1 MAPAQFWDVSSD
13 GEIQSKQHQKRG
25 DNHLEE
31 KNISPDKNGKSDAN
45 AKKCGYQKPAK
56 VGCVQ

>member
-1 MAPAQFWDVSSD
+1 MGLSPD
-13 GEIQSKQHQKRG
+13 GEIHFKQYQRRS
-25 DNHLEE
+25 DSHLEE
-31 KNISPDKNGKSDAN
+31 KNIYPVKNGKSDAN